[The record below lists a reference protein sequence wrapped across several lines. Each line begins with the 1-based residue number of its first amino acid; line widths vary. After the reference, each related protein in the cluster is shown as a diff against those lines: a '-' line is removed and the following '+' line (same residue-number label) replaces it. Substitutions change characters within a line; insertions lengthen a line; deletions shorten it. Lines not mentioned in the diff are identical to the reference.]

1 MKNAE
6 MDDGAANRPKSRE
19 TSPNKGKKP
28 QTSAIG
34 SGMPQNAPHQTP
46 GKFSTLQQP
55 KRDEPVANL
64 FAAQSNAT
72 FAPQSIDI
80 GIKDLVDITASK
92 NYLYRALAGT
102 GK

>member
-34 SGMPQNAPHQTP
+34 SGMPQNAPH
-46 GKFSTLQQP
+46 
-55 KRDEPVANL
+55 
-64 FAAQSNAT
+64 
-72 FAPQSIDI
+72 
-80 GIKDLVDITASK
+80 
-92 NYLYRALAGT
+92 
-102 GK
+102 